1 MIVQPYFLLS
11 DEDKALAKR
20 LWEECM
26 QEPWFVYDKADMF
39 VVLHNEKIVGGFAVY
54 RDDSEGVKGLFC
66 SGWTARHSK
75 VPADRIL
82 QRLADSVGDVLFK
95 TDKRAAK
102 FLLEKIGQRVKN
114 TDRFVYYV
122 IRGNTDGKAKKS
134 SGCASRNEI

>member
-1 MIVQPYFLLS
+1 MIVQEYFLLS

-20 LWEECM
+20 LWEDYM
-26 QEPWFVYDKADMF
+26 QESWSVYDKADMF
-39 VVLHNEKIVGGFAVY
+39 VVLHDKKIVGGFSVY

-82 QRLADSVGDVLFK
+82 QQLADSVGDVLFK

-102 FLLEKIGQRVKN
+102 FLLEKVGKKVKN
-114 TDRFVYYV
+114 TERFVYYV
-122 IRGNTDGKAKKS
+122 VRGNQNGKTKQS
-134 SGCASRNEI
+134 

>member
-1 MIVQPYFLLS
+1 MIVQAYFLFPE
-11 DEDKALAKR
+11 EDKALAKR
-20 LWEECM
+20 LWEDSM

-102 FLLEKIGQRVKN
+102 FLLEKIGKKVKN
-114 TDRFVYYV
+114 TERFCYYI
-122 IRGNTDGKAKKS
+122 IRGIKNGTTEQS
-134 SGCASRNEI
+134 

>member
-1 MIVQPYFLLS
+1 MIVRAYFLLS

-20 LWEECM
+20 LWEDNM
-26 QEPWFVYDKADMF
+26 QEPWSVYDKADMF
-39 VVLHNEKIVGGFAVY
+39 AVLHEDEIVGGFAVY

-95 TDKRAAK
+95 TDKRPAK
-102 FLLEKIGQRVKN
+102 FLLEKIGKKVKN
-114 TDRFVYYV
+114 TERFVYYI
-122 IRGNTDGKAKKS
+122 IRGNQNGTT
-134 SGCASRNEI
+134 E

>member
-1 MIVQPYFLLS
+1 MIVQAYFLLS

-20 LWEECM
+20 LWEDSM
-26 QEPWFVYDKADMF
+26 QEPWFIYDKADMF
-39 VVLHNEKIVGGFAVY
+39 VVLHDEKIVGGFAVY

-82 QRLADSVGDVLFK
+82 QRLADSVGDILFK

-102 FLLEKIGQRVKN
+102 FLLEKIGQKVKN
-114 TDRFVYYV
+114 TERFGYYI
-122 IRGNTDGKAKKS
+122 IRGNKNGKT
-134 SGCASRNEI
+134 E